1 MKNVVKILLIT
12 VIYLI
17 PSSLFAQTT
26 NTGNYSTQVI
36 SADGKTSTWT
46 FIKPSSQVTVPANA
60 ETEDNG
66 IIYVPSGGSKMKFSS
81 SNQFSWQGQSSGY
94 IPVPAGGAG
103 TISMTVA
110 GQSDSRHLQLYVNGT
125 AAGETKRLYS
135 KASSDGNITSDGKRG
150 PQSFQFTSSDLTTKG
165 GKTYLHFK
173 DNNSE
178 MKIATITVALTTG
191 SYTAAG
197 PVIST
202 DATLSALTYNG
213 TSVPNF
219 SATTTNYEVELPA
232 GTTTPPTV
240 AATKNDTKASDPVIT
255 QATSLPGN
263 ATVTVTAEDG
273 TTTKTYTIT
282 FTVASS
288 APKVT
293 SATWDNIAG
302 AATIDQANKTITGK
316 VAQGSGLTAITPDFT
331 GNNISSWTPQG
342 AQNFTNSPINYTFT
356 NSATGETTTYAV
368 TITEVP
374 LIHPTGVTLDKSSL
388 SIQIGGTAALTATVQ
403 PSDATNQNVT
413 WESSNTAIATVNNGQ
428 VKGIAAGSATI
439 TVKTVDGEKT
449 ATCSVTV
456 TAAPP
461 VPSTDLAVH
470 VPEIYEA
477 KDLAGGYN
485 TPLVVDGGREY
496 EVYYMTRDG
505 ESDFCIA
512 TTSADKNIGITNR
525 STEFSVTAKDGWFK
539 FSATGWSSAS
549 DAMGGEFGAVSRRL
563 DMDQSCEFLMHI
575 SGFDQF
581 AIVAK
586 DKKKDTSSA
595 QNKPGDNKY
604 LEVYIDDV
612 LQPQQFNTSASIR
625 RYDISSAEHVIRIKH
640 IGEDKSSMYAFSLRL
655 AQEPRTKWVKGNDS
669 TQVVYQTGSINPIT
683 YSTKYNNIPGAK
695 TDLVW
700 DGPEA
705 TGIGLTQHNGTLSDT
720 LILSGQAN
728 CQVGT
733 YKYHIV
739 AHYNGAPTNSVSGK
753 FIVKSSIAARSEL
766 DALAYTGEEMDQI
779 IFAYYALSANEVQ
792 LTWPNGQPAGIS
804 GSGNNGRYI
813 IGGTPTAASG
823 TYPYAITTVGG
834 DTTFTGT
841 ISVITPNYGP
851 KSVMY
856 LCKNAKDYSK
866 DAIYQ
871 ALNGTGS
878 NQWDLFPRKQ
888 KENGPR
894 PTEQYANYKW
904 ILISEDADAD
914 NLEVLSIIQGGANLP
929 VLSMKGFTY
938 AQGRLNWGEP
948 NNGAIDTTLNTK
960 NKGTKLYIEQPSHP
974 IFAQLG
980 SSLKKGD
987 SIQILSNYE
996 LNGIM
1001 PVDVK
1006 LPGTYCLATAY
1017 TRDINDYYK
1026 NGELQTALHEVP
1038 ANMRGGHKY
1047 ICLPLA
1053 KGVTFTPQGKN
1064 LLNGIISYLL
1074 SPDQATVATPEL
1086 QINSFEL
1093 LGVKATINQSEN
1105 TISLALTEEQSAQLE
1120 GAEPTIKIADEA
1132 NTHVTTSAV
1141 PLQYALYTPKI
1152 YVVTDYINRRAYSL
1166 TIDVYDPEG
1175 IENVYEAGEWVN
1187 IYDIYGRKVAT
1198 TNENIYTMDL
1208 PRGMYIIVTESGETL
1223 KIMR

>member
-273 TTTKTYTIT
+273 TTTKVYTIT

-293 SATWDNIAG
+293 SANWSNIKG
-302 AATIDQANKTITGK
+302 TAAIDQVAKTITGQ
-316 VAQGSGLTAITPDFT
+316 VTNGSSLTITPQFT
-331 GNNISSWTPQG
+331 GDNIDSWTPNT
-342 AQNFTNSPINYTFT
+342 AQNFANGAVTYTFKSTT
-356 NSATGETTTYAV
+356 NETTVYAV
-368 TITEVP
+368 TITEAPAVS
-374 LIHPTGVTLDKSSL
+374 TDATLSSL
-388 SIQIGGTAALTATVQ
+388 KYGSTSVPNFSANTLTYNIELTAGTKT
-403 PSDATNQNVT
+403 PPTISATAN
-413 WESSNTAIATVNNGQ
+413 ESHATVNITQ
-428 VKGIAAGSATI
+428 AASVPGVGKVEVTAE
-439 TVKTVDGEKT
+439 DGETKLT
-449 ATCSVTV
+449 YTINYTV
-456 TAAPP
+456 AL
-461 VPSTDLAVH
+461 PSSDLTTH

-477 KDLAGGYN
+477 KELAGGYN
-485 TPLVVDGGREY
+485 GTLSMFNSREY
-496 EVYYMTRDG
+496 EVYYATFDANSHYRVAVTPVQKTDG
-505 ESDFCIA
+505 FTVAGNSDYEC
-512 TTSADKNIGITNR
+512 K
-525 STEFSVTAKDGWFK
+525 AKDGWLEVK
-539 FSATGWSSAS
+539 GATSKSNYSGAKT
-549 DAMGGEFGAVSRRL
+549 DEFEAGDYGQHKIYNDGYYKLR
-563 DMDQSCEFLMHI
+563 I
-575 SGFDQF
+575 SGYDQF
-581 AIVAK
+581 SFFAR
-586 DKKKDTSSA
+586 
-595 QNKPGDNKY
+595 DNTADASKGKY
-604 LEVYIDDV
+604 FKVFIDDV
-612 LQPQQFNTSASIR
+612 EQPTNQLSTNDKIR
-625 RYDISSAEHVIRIKH
+625 RYDISTGEHIIEVR
-640 IGEDKSSMYAFSLRL
+640 GVGGSNNYFYGFSLRL

-683 YSTKYNNIPGAK
+683 YSTKYNNIPRAK

-739 AHYNGAPTNSVSGK
+739 AHYNGVPTNSVSGK

-779 IFAYYALSANEVQ
+779 IFAYYALSADEVQ

-813 IGGTPTAASG
+813 IGGTPTATSG
-823 TYPYAITTVGG
+823 TYPYSITTAGG

-888 KENGPR
+888 REDGPR

-1038 ANMRGGHKY
+1038 ANMRGGQKY

-1074 SPDQATVATPEL
+1074 SPDQATVETPEL

>member
-1 MKNVVKILLIT
+1 MTNTFKKSLLFIAT
-12 VIYLI
+12 SLLATN
-17 PSSLFAQTT
+17 LFAQKTYT
-26 NTGNYSTQVI
+26 FD
-36 SADGKTSTWT
+36 DGVALETDWT
-46 FIKPSSQVTVPANA
+46 ITK
-60 ETEDNG
+60 D
-66 IIYVPSGGSKMKFSS
+66 VPSGGTGDCAIATDQFSAKSGNFLLLSFLNKSKITITITSTASYNNISNIKFDAIANDNSKPSWTLNIVDDNGNIVKNVYSDYGTKTNFNTSGSNKWGVSNSAINPAASGHIQLVLYASS
-81 SNQFSWQGQSSGY
+81 SGKY
-94 IPVPAGGAG
+94 
-103 TISMTVA
+103 
-110 GQSDSRHLQLYVNGT
+110 
-125 AAGETKRLYS
+125 AAIDNLEV
-135 KASSDGNITSDGKRG
+135 
-150 PQSFQFTSSDLTTKG
+150 
-165 GKTYLHFK
+165 TYQ
-173 DNNSE
+173 
-178 MKIATITVALTTG
+178 
-191 SYTAAG
+191 AG

-293 SATWDNIAG
+293 SANWSNIKG
-302 AATIDQANKTITGK
+302 TATIDQVNKTITGQ
-316 VAQGSGLTAITPDFT
+316 VTNGSSLTITPQFT
-331 GNNISSWTPQG
+331 GDNINSWTPNT
-342 AQNFTNSPINYTFT
+342 AQNFANGAVNYTFKSTT
-356 NSATGETTTYAV
+356 NETTVYAV
-368 TITEVP
+368 TITEAPAVS
-374 LIHPTGVTLDKSSL
+374 TDATLSSL
-388 SIQIGGTAALTATVQ
+388 KYGSTSVPNFSANTLTYNIELTAGTKT
-403 PSDATNQNVT
+403 PPTISATAN
-413 WESSNTAIATVNNGQ
+413 ESHATV
-428 VKGIAAGSATI
+428 AI
-439 TVKTVDGEKT
+439 TQASSVPGVGKVEVTAEDGETKLT
-449 ATCSVTV
+449 YTINYTV
-456 TAAPP
+456 ALPF
-461 VPSTDLAVH
+461 SDLTTH

-477 KDLAGGYN
+477 KELAGGYN
-485 TPLVVDGGREY
+485 GTLSTFNSREY
-496 EVYYMTRDG
+496 EVYYATFDANSHYRVAVTPVQKTDG
-505 ESDFCIA
+505 FTVAGNSDYEC
-512 TTSADKNIGITNR
+512 K
-525 STEFSVTAKDGWFK
+525 AKDGWLEVK
-539 FSATGWSSAS
+539 GATSKSNYSGAKT
-549 DAMGGEFGAVSRRL
+549 DEFEAGDYGQHKIYNDGYYKLR
-563 DMDQSCEFLMHI
+563 I
-575 SGFDQF
+575 SGYDQF
-581 AIVAK
+581 SFFAR
-586 DKKKDTSSA
+586 
-595 QNKPGDNKY
+595 DNNADASKGKY
-604 LEVYIDDV
+604 FKVFIDDV
-612 LQPQQFNTSASIR
+612 EQPTNQLSTNDKIR
-625 RYDISSAEHVIRIKH
+625 RYDISTGEHIIEVR
-640 IGEDKSSMYAFSLRL
+640 GVGGSNNYFYGFSLRL
-655 AQEPRTKWVKGNDS
+655 AQEPRTKRVKGNDS
-669 TQVVYQTGSINPIT
+669 TQVVNQTASITPIT
-683 YSTKYNNIPGAK
+683 YATKYNNIPNAE
-695 TDLVW
+695 TRLIW

-705 TGIGLTQHNGTLSDT
+705 KGISLPEEPLHGGLSDT

-728 CQVGT
+728 CQIGE
-733 YKYHIV
+733 YKYHI
-739 AHYNGAPTNSVSGK
+739 AAYYNGVEINRVSGK

-779 IFAYYALSANEVQ
+779 IFSYYALSPDSVRLN
-792 LTWPNGQPAGIS
+792 WPNGQPAGIS

-813 IGGTPTAASG
+813 IGGTPTATSG
-823 TYPYAITTVGG
+823 TYPYSITTAGG

-871 ALNGTGS
+871 TLNGTGS

-938 AQGRLNWGEP
+938 AQGRLGWGEP

-1038 ANMRGGHKY
+1038 ANMRGGQKY

-1074 SPDQATVATPEL
+1074 SPDQATVETPEL

-1175 IENVYEAGEWVN
+1175 IENVYEAGKWVN
-1187 IYDIYGRKVAT
+1187 IFDIYGRKVAT

>member
-293 SATWDNIAG
+293 SANWSNIKG
-302 AATIDQANKTITGK
+302 TATIDQVNKTITGQ
-316 VAQGSGLTAITPDFT
+316 VTNGSSLTITPQFT
-331 GNNISSWTPQG
+331 GDNIDSWTPNT
-342 AQNFTNSPINYTFT
+342 AQNFANGAVNYTFKSTT
-356 NSATGETTTYAV
+356 NETTVYAV
-368 TITEVP
+368 TITEAPAVS
-374 LIHPTGVTLDKSSL
+374 TDATLSSL
-388 SIQIGGTAALTATVQ
+388 KYGSTSVPNFSANTLTYNIELTAGTKT
-403 PSDATNQNVT
+403 PPAISATAN
-413 WESSNTAIATVNNGQ
+413 ESHATV
-428 VKGIAAGSATI
+428 AI
-439 TVKTVDGEKT
+439 TQASSVPGVGKVEVTAEDGETKLT
-449 ATCSVTV
+449 YTINYTV
-456 TAAPP
+456 AL
-461 VPSTDLAVH
+461 PSSDLTTH

-477 KDLAGGYN
+477 KELAGGYN
-485 TPLVVDGGREY
+485 GTLSMFNSREY
-496 EVYYMTRDG
+496 EVYYATFDANSHYRVAVTPVQKTDG
-505 ESDFCIA
+505 FTVAGNSDYEC
-512 TTSADKNIGITNR
+512 K
-525 STEFSVTAKDGWFK
+525 AKDGWLEVK
-539 FSATGWSSAS
+539 GATSKSNYSGAKT
-549 DAMGGEFGAVSRRL
+549 DEFEAGDYGQHKIYNDGYYKLR
-563 DMDQSCEFLMHI
+563 I
-575 SGFDQF
+575 SGYDQF
-581 AIVAK
+581 SFFAR
-586 DKKKDTSSA
+586 
-595 QNKPGDNKY
+595 DNNADASKGKY
-604 LEVYIDDV
+604 FKVFIDDV
-612 LQPQQFNTSASIR
+612 EQPTNQLSTNDKIR
-625 RYDISSAEHVIRIKH
+625 RYDISTGEHIIEVR
-640 IGEDKSSMYAFSLRL
+640 GVGGSNNYFYGFSLRL
-655 AQEPRTKWVKGNDS
+655 AQEPRTKRVKGNDS

-683 YSTKYNNIPGAK
+683 YATKYNNIPGAK

-705 TGIGLTQHNGTLSDT
+705 TGISLAKPLHGGLSDT

-733 YKYHIV
+733 YNYHIV
-739 AHYNGAPTNSVSGK
+739 AHYNGVPTNSVSGK

-779 IFAYYALSANEVQ
+779 IFAYYALSADEVQ
-792 LTWPNGQPAGIS
+792 LTWPNGQPEGIS

-823 TYPYAITTVGG
+823 TYPYSITTAGG

-1038 ANMRGGHKY
+1038 ANMRGGQKY

-1074 SPDQATVATPEL
+1074 SPDQATVEIPEL

-1166 TIDVYDPEG
+1166 TIDV
-1175 IENVYEAGEWVN
+1175 
-1187 IYDIYGRKVAT
+1187 
-1198 TNENIYTMDL
+1198 
-1208 PRGMYIIVTESGETL
+1208 
-1223 KIMR
+1223 

>member
-1 MKNVVKILLIT
+1 MTNTFKKSFLILAACFLASTLWAEDATFTMASIFDGSNLSVSVSSPVEATVSTTTSKSNSKTGKLGSDGNYFQIVLESRTFSAASINGFINTGTIEGKNWGFQFSTDKGASWSTEVSQPNDGNKNAHDIT
-12 VIYLI
+12 V
-17 PSSLFAQTT
+17 S
-26 NTGNYSTQVI
+26 
-36 SADGKTSTWT
+36 
-46 FIKPSSQVTVPANA
+46 VTIPANA
-60 ETEDNG
+60 NG
-66 IIYVPSGGSKMKFSS
+66 FRVLRRAGTATQVNSITLSLNSAGPAGPVAVTGVALNKTATSIEAGQSEQLTATVQPANADDPSVTWSS
-81 SNQFSWQGQSSGY
+81 SNTA
-94 IPVPAGGAG
+94 VA
-103 TISMTVA
+103 TVD
-110 GQSDSRHLQLYVNGT
+110 QNGNVS
-125 AAGETKRLYS
+125 A
-135 KASSDGNITSDGKRG
+135 
-150 PQSFQFTSSDLTTKG
+150 
-165 GKTYLHFK
+165 
-173 DNNSE
+173 
-178 MKIATITVALTTG
+178 IA
-191 SYTAAG
+191 
-197 PVIST
+197 
-202 DATLSALTYNG
+202 
-213 TSVPNF
+213 
-219 SATTTNYEVELPA
+219 A
-232 GTTTPPTV
+232 GTTTITV
-240 AATKNDTKASDPVIT
+240 TTTDGNKTASC
-255 QATSLPGN
+255 A
-263 ATVTVTAEDG
+263 VTVTAPPTPKDVTGIGLSETTATVYVGATKSLTVNYTPADANQGLGITWTSSNENIATVADG
-273 TTTKTYTIT
+273 VVTGVAVGTATIT
-282 FTVASS
+282 A
-288 APKVT
+288 T
-293 SATWDNIAG
+293 SAG
-302 AATIDQANKTITGK
+302 G
-316 VAQGSGLTAITPDFT
+316 F
-331 GNNISSWTPQG
+331 
-342 AQNFTNSPINYTFT
+342 
-356 NSATGETTTYAV
+356 SATCAV
-368 TITEVP
+368 TVEVK
-374 LIHPTGVTLDKSSL
+374 HPTDVTLDKSTL
-388 SIQIGGTAALTATVQ
+388 NVQIGGTAALTATVQ
-403 PSDATNQNVT
+403 PSDATNKNVT
-413 WESSNTAIATVNNGQ
+413 WESSNTAIATVTNGQ
-428 VKGIAAGSATI
+428 VKGIAEGTATI
-439 TVKTVDGEKT
+439 TVKTVDGNKT
-449 ATCSVTV
+449 ATCTVSVT
-456 TAAPP
+456 AGDP
-461 VPSTDLAVH
+461 VPENDLTIH
-470 VPEIYEA
+470 VPEKYELS
-477 KDLAGGYN
+477 KLAGGY
-485 TPLVVDGGREY
+485 GGTLSIFNSREY
-496 EVYYMTRDG
+496 EVYYASYDSSNNLSVTVAPER
-505 ESDFCIA
+505 
-512 TTSADKNIGITNR
+512 KRIGI
-525 STEFSVTAKDGWFK
+525 VTTTGLSCRAKDGWFK
-539 FSATGWSSAS
+539 MTAGDSKSDFSMPDIDEFKSGSTATHKLKDGSSYLIHVK
-549 DAMGGEFGAVSRRL
+549 GY
-563 DMDQSCEFLMHI
+563 
-575 SGFDQF
+575 DQF
-581 AIVAK
+581 SFYGK
-586 DKKKDTSSA
+586 ENSS
-595 QNKPGDNKY
+595 NGKNF
-604 LEVYIDDV
+604 EVYINGKK
-612 LQPQQFNTSASIR
+612 QNMTKSTSATIR
-625 RYDISSAEHVIRIKH
+625 RFDIPTSEILIEVKGIGSSNEEFY
-640 IGEDKSSMYAFSLRL
+640 GFSLRL
-655 AQEPRTKWVKGNDS
+655 AQEPRTKRVKGNDS
-669 TQVVYQTGSINPIT
+669 TQVVNQTASITPIT
-683 YSTKYNNIPGAK
+683 YATKYNNIPNAE
-695 TDLVW
+695 TRLIW

-705 TGIGLTQHNGTLSDT
+705 KGISLPEEPLHGGLSDT

-728 CQVGT
+728 CQIGE
-733 YKYHIV
+733 YKYHI
-739 AHYNGAPTNSVSGK
+739 AAYYNGVEINRVSGK

-779 IFAYYALSANEVQ
+779 IFSYYALSPDSVRLN
-792 LTWPNGQPAGIS
+792 WPNGQPAGIS

-813 IGGTPTAASG
+813 IGGTPTATSG
-823 TYPYAITTVGG
+823 TYPYSITTAGG

-938 AQGRLNWGEP
+938 AQGRLGWGEP

-1038 ANMRGGHKY
+1038 ANMRGGQKY

-1074 SPDQATVATPEL
+1074 SPDQATVETPEL

>member
-1 MKNVVKILLIT
+1 MTNTFKKSFLILAACFIASTLWAEDATFTMTSIFDGSNLSVSVSSPVEATVSTTTSKSNSKTGKLGSDGNYFQIVLESRTFSAASINGFINTSTIEGKNWGFQFSTDKGASWSTEVSQPNDGNKNAHDIT
-12 VIYLI
+12 VSVTI
-17 PSSLFAQTT
+17 PANANGFRVLRRAGTA
-26 NTGNYSTQVI
+26 TQVNSI
-36 SADGKTSTWT
+36 TLSLNSAGPAGPVAVTGVALNKTSTSIEAGQSEQLT
-46 FIKPSSQVTVPANA
+46 ATVEPANA
-60 ETEDNG
+60 DD
-66 IIYVPSGGSKMKFSS
+66 PSVTWSS
-81 SNQFSWQGQSSGY
+81 SNTA
-94 IPVPAGGAG
+94 VA
-103 TISMTVA
+103 TVD
-110 GQSDSRHLQLYVNGT
+110 QNGNVS
-125 AAGETKRLYS
+125 A
-135 KASSDGNITSDGKRG
+135 
-150 PQSFQFTSSDLTTKG
+150 
-165 GKTYLHFK
+165 
-173 DNNSE
+173 
-178 MKIATITVALTTG
+178 IA
-191 SYTAAG
+191 
-197 PVIST
+197 
-202 DATLSALTYNG
+202 
-213 TSVPNF
+213 
-219 SATTTNYEVELPA
+219 A
-232 GTTTPPTV
+232 GTTTITV
-240 AATKNDTKASDPVIT
+240 TTTDGNKTASC
-255 QATSLPGN
+255 A
-263 ATVTVTAEDG
+263 VTVTAPAAPIEVNSISLKSATTISIGASETLTVTYDPVDANTNKALTWSSSNTSVATVDENGKVTGVAAG
-273 TTTKTYTIT
+273 TATIT
-282 FTVASS
+282 ATTANGKTATCTVT
-288 APKVT
+288 V
-293 SATWDNIAG
+293 
-302 AATIDQANKTITGK
+302 QA
-316 VAQGSGLTAITPDFT
+316 VA
-331 GNNISSWTPQG
+331 
-342 AQNFTNSPINYTFT
+342 
-356 NSATGETTTYAV
+356 V
-368 TITEVP
+368 
-374 LIHPTGVTLDKSSL
+374 TGVTLSKTSVSL
-388 SIQIGGTAALTATVQ
+388 QIGGTETLTATIA
-403 PSDATNQNVT
+403 PADATNKNVT
-413 WESSNTAIATVNNGQ
+413 WESSNTAVATVNNGQ

-449 ATCSVTV
+449 AICSVTV

-470 VPEIYEA
+470 EPEIYEA
-477 KDLAGGYN
+477 KEIAGGYN
-485 TPLVVDGGREY
+485 GTLSVVNGREY
-496 EVYYMTRDG
+496 EVYYINRDG
-505 ESDFCIA
+505 NSKLSVNTSNTDKTGAITNTEGDNGCRAIDNWFYV
-512 TTSADKNIGITNR
+512 TSAGSGGDTNGAAR
-525 STEFSVTAKDGWFK
+525 DEF
-539 FSATGWSSAS
+539 
-549 DAMGGEFGAVSRRL
+549 E
-563 DMDQSCEFLMHI
+563 QSIRKVNMKEGNVIELHVD
-575 SGFDQF
+575 GFDQF
-581 AIVAK
+581 SFYGK
-586 DKKKDTSSA
+586 DNSNSST
-595 QNKPGDNKY
+595 KCF
-604 LEVYIDDV
+604 EVYINDV
-612 LQPQQFNTSASIR
+612 KQSTTPDNSYSIR
-625 RYDISSAEHVIRIKH
+625 RFALNGRSLIRVQALSS
-640 IGEDKSSMYAFSLRL
+640 SSSNFVAFSLRL

-733 YKYHIV
+733 YNYHIV

-823 TYPYAITTVGG
+823 TYPYAITTEGG

-856 LCKNAKDYSK
+856 LCKNAKDYSN

-938 AQGRLNWGEP
+938 AQGRLGWGEP

-1038 ANMRGGHKY
+1038 ANMRNGQKY

-1074 SPDQATVATPEL
+1074 SPDQATVETPEL

>member
-293 SATWDNIAG
+293 SANWSNIKG
-302 AATIDQANKTITGK
+302 TAAIDQVNKTITGQ
-316 VAQGSGLTAITPDFT
+316 VTNGSSLTITPQFIGD
-331 GNNISSWTPQG
+331 NIDSWTPNT
-342 AQNFTNSPINYTFT
+342 AQNFANGAVNYTFK
-356 NSATGETTTYAV
+356 SATNETTVYAV
-368 TITEVP
+368 TITEAPAVS
-374 LIHPTGVTLDKSSL
+374 TDATLSSL
-388 SIQIGGTAALTATVQ
+388 KYGSTSVPNFSANTLTYNIELTAGTKT
-403 PSDATNQNVT
+403 PPTISATAN
-413 WESSNTAIATVNNGQ
+413 ESHATVNITQ
-428 VKGIAAGSATI
+428 AASVPGVGKVEVTAE
-439 TVKTVDGEKT
+439 DGETKLT
-449 ATCSVTV
+449 YTINYTV
-456 TAAPP
+456 AL
-461 VPSTDLAVH
+461 PSSDLTTH

-477 KDLAGGYN
+477 KELAGGYN
-485 TPLVVDGGREY
+485 GTLSMFNSREY
-496 EVYYMTRDG
+496 EVYYATFDANSHYRVAVTPVQKTDG
-505 ESDFCIA
+505 FTVAGNSDYEC
-512 TTSADKNIGITNR
+512 K
-525 STEFSVTAKDGWFK
+525 AKDGWLEVK
-539 FSATGWSSAS
+539 GATSKSNYSGAKT
-549 DAMGGEFGAVSRRL
+549 DEFEAGDYGQHKIYNDGYYKLR
-563 DMDQSCEFLMHI
+563 I
-575 SGFDQF
+575 SGYDQF
-581 AIVAK
+581 SFFAR
-586 DKKKDTSSA
+586 
-595 QNKPGDNKY
+595 DNTADASKGKY
-604 LEVYIDDV
+604 FKVFIDDV
-612 LQPQQFNTSASIR
+612 EQPTNQLSTNDKIR
-625 RYDISSAEHVIRIKH
+625 RYDISTGEHIIEVR
-640 IGEDKSSMYAFSLRL
+640 GVGGSNNYFYGFSLRL

-705 TGIGLTQHNGTLSDT
+705 TGIGLTKHIGTLSDT

-728 CQVGT
+728 CPVGT

-739 AHYNGAPTNSVSGK
+739 AHYNGVPTNSVSGK

-779 IFAYYALSANEVQ
+779 IFAYYALSADEVQ

-813 IGGTPTAASG
+813 IGGTPTATSG
-823 TYPYAITTVGG
+823 TYPYSITTAGG

-1038 ANMRGGHKY
+1038 ANMRGGQKY

-1152 YVVTDYINRRAYSL
+1152 YVVTDYINRRAYSF

-1208 PRGMYIIVTESGETL
+1208 PRGMYIIVTESGENL

>member
-1 MKNVVKILLIT
+1 MTNTFKKSFLILAACFIASTLWAEDATFTMTSIFDGSNLSVSVSSPVEATVSTTTSKSNSKTGKLGSDGNYFQIVLESRTFSAASINGFINTSTIEGKNWGFQFSTDKGASWSTEVSQPNDGNKNAHDIT
-12 VIYLI
+12 V
-17 PSSLFAQTT
+17 S
-26 NTGNYSTQVI
+26 
-36 SADGKTSTWT
+36 
-46 FIKPSSQVTVPANA
+46 VTIPANA
-60 ETEDNG
+60 NG
-66 IIYVPSGGSKMKFSS
+66 FRVLRRAGTATQVNSITLSLNSAGPAGPVAVTGVALNKTATSIEAGQSEQLTAIVEPANADDPSVTWSS
-81 SNQFSWQGQSSGY
+81 SNTA
-94 IPVPAGGAG
+94 VA
-103 TISMTVA
+103 TVD
-110 GQSDSRHLQLYVNGT
+110 QNGNVS
-125 AAGETKRLYS
+125 A
-135 KASSDGNITSDGKRG
+135 
-150 PQSFQFTSSDLTTKG
+150 
-165 GKTYLHFK
+165 
-173 DNNSE
+173 
-178 MKIATITVALTTG
+178 IA
-191 SYTAAG
+191 
-197 PVIST
+197 
-202 DATLSALTYNG
+202 
-213 TSVPNF
+213 
-219 SATTTNYEVELPA
+219 A
-232 GTTTPPTV
+232 GTTSITV
-240 AATKNDTKASDPVIT
+240 TTTDGNKTASC
-255 QATSLPGN
+255 A
-263 ATVTVTAEDG
+263 VTVTAPAAPIDVNSISLKSATTISIGASETLTVTYDPVDANTNKALTWSSSNTSIATVDANGKVTGVAAG
-273 TTTKTYTIT
+273 TATIT
-282 FTVASS
+282 
-288 APKVT
+288 
-293 SATWDNIAG
+293 ATTAN
-302 AATIDQANKTITGK
+302 NKTASCTVTVQA
-316 VAQGSGLTAITPDFT
+316 VA
-331 GNNISSWTPQG
+331 
-342 AQNFTNSPINYTFT
+342 
-356 NSATGETTTYAV
+356 V
-368 TITEVP
+368 
-374 LIHPTGVTLDKSSL
+374 TGVTLSKTSVSL
-388 SIQIGGTAALTATVQ
+388 QIGGTETLTAIIA
-403 PSDATNQNVT
+403 PAEATNKNVT
-413 WESSNTAIATVNNGQ
+413 WESSNTAVATVNNGQ

-512 TTSADKNIGITNR
+512 TTSTDKNIGITNR

-655 AQEPRTKWVKGNDS
+655 AQEPRTKRVKGNDS

-683 YSTKYNNIPGAK
+683 YATKYNNIPGAK

-705 TGIGLTQHNGTLSDT
+705 TGISLAKPLHGGLSDT

-733 YKYHIV
+733 YNYHIV
-739 AHYNGAPTNSVSGK
+739 AHYNGVPTNSVSGK

-779 IFAYYALSANEVQ
+779 IFAYYALSADEVQ

-823 TYPYAITTVGG
+823 TYPYSITTAGG

-1038 ANMRGGHKY
+1038 ANMRGGQKY

-1074 SPDQATVATPEL
+1074 SSDQATVETPEL

-1093 LGVKATINQSEN
+1093 LGVKATINQGEN

>member
-191 SYTAAG
+191 SYTTAG

-263 ATVTVTAEDG
+263 ATVSVTAEDG
-273 TTTKTYTIT
+273 TTTKVYTIT

-293 SATWDNIAG
+293 SANWSNIKG
-302 AATIDQANKTITGK
+302 TAAIDQVAKTITGQ
-316 VAQGSGLTAITPDFT
+316 VTNGSSLTITPQFT
-331 GNNISSWTPQG
+331 GDNIASWTPTA
-342 AQNFTNSPINYTFT
+342 AQNFANGAVNYTFKSTT
-356 NSATGETTTYAV
+356 NETTVYAV
-368 TITEVP
+368 TITEAPAVS
-374 LIHPTGVTLDKSSL
+374 TDATLSSL
-388 SIQIGGTAALTATVQ
+388 KYGSTSVPNFSANTLTYNIELTAGTKT
-403 PSDATNQNVT
+403 PPTISATAN
-413 WESSNTAIATVNNGQ
+413 ESHATVNITQ
-428 VKGIAAGSATI
+428 AASVPGVGKVEVTAE
-439 TVKTVDGEKT
+439 DGETKLIYT
-449 ATCSVTV
+449 INYTV
-456 TAAPP
+456 A
-461 VPSTDLAVH
+461 VPSSGLTIH
-470 VPEIYEA
+470 EPEIYEA
-477 KDLAGGYN
+477 KEIAGGY
-485 TPLVVDGGREY
+485 GGTLSVFGSREY
-496 EVYYMTRDG
+496 EVYFLGRDN
-505 ESDFCIA
+505 
-512 TTSADKNIGITNR
+512 DKNAGIFTKNGTQIGTGT
-525 STEFSVTAKDGWFK
+525 SETELKIDWLSAKSSDKLDGQGRTGADEFAG
-539 FSATGWSSAS
+539 ATGKGNLKMKNG
-549 DAMGGEFGAVSRRL
+549 DEML
-563 DMDQSCEFLMHI
+563 IHI
-575 SGFDQF
+575 KGFDQF
-581 AIVAK
+581 TLWAK
-586 DKKKDTSSA
+586 DNNTDVSK
-595 QNKPGDNKY
+595 GKY
-604 LEVYIDDV
+604 MYVYIDDV
-612 LQPQQFNTSASIR
+612 EQDVKNLNSSDGGSLR
-625 RYDISSAEHVIRIKH
+625 RYDISTGEHVIKVTSKLD
-640 IGEDKSSMYAFSLRL
+640 GTCKPYGFSLRL
-655 AQEPRTKWVKGNDS
+655 AQEPRTKRVKGNDS
-669 TQVVYQTGSINPIT
+669 TQVVNQTASITPIT
-683 YSTKYNNIPGAK
+683 YATKYNNIPNAE
-695 TDLVW
+695 TRLIW

-705 TGIGLTQHNGTLSDT
+705 KGISLTEPLHGGLSDT
-720 LILSGQAN
+720 LILRGQAN
-728 CQVGT
+728 CQIGE
-733 YKYHIV
+733 YNYHI
-739 AHYNGAPTNSVSGK
+739 AAYYNGVEINRVSGK
-753 FIVKSSIAARSEL
+753 FTVNSSIAAKSEL

-779 IFAYYALSANEVQ
+779 IFAYYALSADEVQ

-813 IGGTPTAASG
+813 IGGTPTATSG
-823 TYPYAITTVGG
+823 TYPYSITTAGG

-938 AQGRLNWGEP
+938 AQGRLGWGEP

-1038 ANMRGGHKY
+1038 ANMRGGQKY

-1074 SPDQATVATPEL
+1074 SPDQATVKTPEL

>member
-1 MKNVVKILLIT
+1 MTNTFKKSFLILAAYFLASTLWAQKTYTFDDNVALATDWTVNKTVPDGGNGDCTIAAPSKFSAKNGNYLYFVFENKSGIVISITSTASFNNISNITFDAVSNDNSKPSWALDIVDDNGNVVKN
-12 VIYLI
+12 IY
-17 PSSLFAQTT
+17 SGYGTKANFDTGGT
-26 NTGNYSTQVI
+26 NKWGVSNSDVNP
-36 SADGKTSTWT
+36 ATSGHVRLTLT
-46 FIKPSSQVTVPANA
+46 A
-60 ETEDNG
+60 
-66 IIYVPSGGSKMKFSS
+66 SS
-81 SNQFSWQGQSSGY
+81 SGKYAAIDNLVVTYSAG
-94 IPVPAGGAG
+94 PVAVSDVSLNKTA
-103 TISMTVA
+103 TSIEA
-110 GQSDSRHLQLYVNGT
+110 GQSEQLT
-125 AAGETKRLYS
+125 ATVSPAGADDPSVTW
-135 KASSDGNITSDGKRG
+135 SSDNTSVATVDQNGNVSALAPGT
-150 PQSFQFTSSDLTTKG
+150 
-165 GKTYLHFK
+165 
-173 DNNSE
+173 
-178 MKIATITVALTTG
+178 ATITV
-191 SYTAAG
+191 
-197 PVIST
+197 
-202 DATLSALTYNG
+202 
-213 TSVPNF
+213 
-219 SATTTNYEVELPA
+219 TTTDGNK
-232 GTTTPPTV
+232 T
-240 AATKNDTKASDPVIT
+240 ATC
-255 QATSLPGN
+255 
-263 ATVTVTAEDG
+263 TVTVTAPPAPIDVQSISMKSTATIGIGASETLTVTYDPVDANTGKALTWSSSDNSVATVDENGKVTGVAAG
-273 TTTKTYTIT
+273 TATIT
-282 FTVASS
+282 
-288 APKVT
+288 
-293 SATWDNIAG
+293 ATTAN
-302 AATIDQANKTITGK
+302 NKTATCTVTVQA
-316 VAQGSGLTAITPDFT
+316 VA
-331 GNNISSWTPQG
+331 
-342 AQNFTNSPINYTFT
+342 
-356 NSATGETTTYAV
+356 V
-368 TITEVP
+368 
-374 LIHPTGVTLDKSSL
+374 TGVTLSKTSVSL
-388 SIQIGGTAALTATVQ
+388 QIGGTETLTATIA
-403 PSDATNQNVT
+403 PADATNKNVT
-413 WESSNTAIATVNNGQ
+413 WESSNPAVATVNNGQ
-428 VKGIAAGSATI
+428 VKGIAAGSTTI

-470 VPEIYEA
+470 EPEIYEA
-477 KDLAGGYN
+477 KEIAGGYN
-485 TPLVVDGGREY
+485 GTLSVVNGREY
-496 EVYYMTRDG
+496 EVYYINRDG
-505 ESDFCIA
+505 NSKLSVN
-512 TTSADKNIGITNR
+512 TSNTDKTGAITN
-525 STEFSVTAKDGWFK
+525 TEGDNGCRAIDNWFYVASAGSGGDTNGAAKD
-539 FSATGWSSAS
+539 
-549 DAMGGEFGAVSRRL
+549 EFE
-563 DMDQSCEFLMHI
+563 QSIRKVNMKEGNVIELHVD
-575 SGFDQF
+575 GFDQF
-581 AIVAK
+581 SFYGK
-586 DKKKDTSSA
+586 DNSNSST
-595 QNKPGDNKY
+595 KCF
-604 LEVYIDDV
+604 EVYINDV
-612 LQPQQFNTSASIR
+612 KQSTTPDNSYSIR
-625 RYDISSAEHVIRIKH
+625 RFALNGRSLIRVQALSSSNSNFV
-640 IGEDKSSMYAFSLRL
+640 AFSLRL

-683 YSTKYNNIPGAK
+683 YSTKYNNIPGAE
-695 TDLVW
+695 TALVW

-705 TGIGLTQHNGTLSDT
+705 TGISLTKHNGTLSDT

-728 CQVGT
+728 CPVGT

-739 AHYNGAPTNSVSGK
+739 AHYNGMETNRVSGK
-753 FIVKSSIAARSEL
+753 FIVKSSIAAKSEL

-779 IFAYYALSANEVQ
+779 IFSYYALSPNDVQ
-792 LTWPNGQPAGIS
+792 LTWPNGQPEGIS
-804 GSGNNGRYI
+804 GSGSNGRYI
-813 IGGTPTAASG
+813 IGGTPSVSTG
-823 TYPYAITTVGG
+823 TYPYSITTAGG

-841 ISVITPNYGP
+841 ISVITPNYGS
-851 KSVMY
+851 KSVLY
-856 LCKNAKDYSK
+856 LCKNAKDFNK
-866 DAIYQ
+866 DAVYQ
-871 ALNGTGS
+871 TLNGTGS

-888 KENGPR
+888 KEDGPR
-894 PTEQYANYKW
+894 PAEQYTNYKW

-914 NLEVLSIIQGGANLP
+914 NIEVLEVIRGAANLP

-938 AQGRLNWGEP
+938 AQGRLGWGEP

-974 IFAQLG
+974 IFARLG

-1038 ANMRGGHKY
+1038 ANMRGGQKY

-1074 SPDQATVATPEL
+1074 SSTQASIEAPEL

-1166 TIDVYDPEG
+1166 TIDVYSPEG